1 MRILLATAVW
11 LSISGV
17 MAAQAVPAA
26 SSFASNPSVPT
37 TPTSPAM
44 SGCSTT
50 GARASEQTRFS
61 ERDPRYHL
69 EPGDSFD
76 LTFEF
81 VPDFNQTVIVQPD
94 GFVTLRGIGDTKVAN
109 KTVPEL
115 TSTLCDAYSKIMAS
129 PSLFIILKDFNKPYF
144 TAGGQVA
151 HPGKYD
157 LRAETTLAEAIAVAG
172 GFTEKSKHSQV
183 LLFRRVS
190 DQWTEAKVIDV
201 KKMFGSKDLSED
213 PVLQPGDMI
222 IVPQNR
228 FSKVARFLPTP
239 AVSAYMSPA
248 QF

>member
-1 MRILLATAVW
+1 MRILLASAFCLTISGLGLAQTTPAVVSPPSAP
-11 LSISGV
+11 SISGCTTI
-17 MAAQAVPAA
+17 AAR
-26 SSFASNPSVPT
+26 PSD
-37 TPTSPAM
+37 
-44 SGCSTT
+44 
-50 GARASEQTRFS
+50 QTRFS
-61 ERDPRYHL
+61 ERNPRYHL

-109 KTVPEL
+109 QTLPEL
-115 TSTLCDAYSKIMAS
+115 TSTLCVAYGKIMAT
-129 PSLFIILKDFNKPYF
+129 PSLFVVLKDFNKPYF

-151 HPGKYD
+151 RPGKYD

-201 KKMFGSKDLSED
+201 KKMFGSKDLTED

-222 IVPQNR
+222 VVPQNR
-228 FSKVARFLPTP
+228 FSKISRFLPTP
-239 AVSAYMSPA
+239 SVSAYMSPT

>member
-1 MRILLATAVW
+1 MRILLATAFW
-11 LSISGV
+11 LSISGAMV
-17 MAAQAVPAA
+17 AQTAPAA
-26 SSFASNPSVPT
+26 SSFASSPSVSS
-37 TPTSPAM
+37 TPSIPSM

-50 GARASEQTRFS
+50 AARSADQARFS

-115 TSTLCDAYSKIMAS
+115 TSTLCQAYGKIMAS
-129 PSLFIILKDFNKPYF
+129 PSLFIVLKDFNKPYF

-151 HPGKYD
+151 RPGKYD
-157 LRAETTLAEAIAVAG
+157 LRAETTLAEAIAIAG

-183 LLFRRVS
+183 LLFRRIS

-201 KKMFGSKDLSED
+201 KKMFASKDLSED

-222 IVPQNR
+222 VVPQNR

-239 AVSAYMSPA
+239 AVSAYMSPT